1 MESFL
6 VIVKEAVRNASLAY
20 NNQVDKII
28 IDEFRS
34 PPDLPQMPPMPPMG
48 PPDLPPM
55 SPPDLPQIPPMSP
68 PDLPPMSPPD
78 LPPMSPPVFLFEEAS
93 KETLKEIFKH
103 FSMQPFSGKKRLW
116 SQSKPSPIF
125 QEISVLTPIP
135 YFISNPMD
143 ETILSLI
150 NHNDGIDY
158 DKLRD
163 YVRSKLLDI

>member
-48 PPDLPPM
+48 
-55 SPPDLPQIPPMSP
+55 P